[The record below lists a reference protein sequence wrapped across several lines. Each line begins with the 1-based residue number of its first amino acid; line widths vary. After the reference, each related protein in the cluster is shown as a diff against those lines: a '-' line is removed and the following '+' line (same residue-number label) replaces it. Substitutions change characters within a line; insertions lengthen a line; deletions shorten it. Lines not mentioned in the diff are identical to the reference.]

1 MAFLESKEKGAIPV
15 GRDPGGAPGFGF
27 VQPSADGQVLTSDSS
42 LPEGVKF
49 AAPAAATIDPRLIM
63 RFAEVHNVGVTGG
76 G

>member
-1 MAFLESKEKGAIPV
+1 MAFLESKVKGAIPV
-15 GRDPGGAPGFGF
+15 GRDPGAAPGFGV

-49 AAPAAATIDPRLIM
+49 AAPAVATIDPRDIF
-63 RFAEVHNVGVTGG
+63 RFSMFHNVGVTGG